1 MVKYQH
7 IKLSG
12 VFYMRLKEGRRIKSE
27 IPMNQ
32 ISPFLMP
39 DRNGASNSF
48 SASVDI
54 ENCEKIIA
62 QLKKEGYKG
71 ISIMHIL
78 MAAYVRVVSQ
88 LPGVNRFIR
97 GQRLYSRNSIEICM
111 TIKKELLLNA
121 PETVIKLN
129 LSPSD
134 TIYTIYDQLS
144 EEIEKNKQEGDNNGT
159 DTAARILISFPGIFL
174 KFTVWFLKT
183 IDYFGLLPR
192 AITKISPFHGSLYLT
207 NLGSLGIPPVFHHLY
222 DFGNIP
228 MFIAMGAKRRER
240 YLSAEGEIT
249 EKRMMDITIVCDERI
264 CDGHYYAA
272 AFKRLKKLLEK
283 PEQLLT
289 PPETIVKDID

>member
-1 MVKYQH
+1 
-7 IKLSG
+7 
-12 VFYMRLKEGRRIKSE
+12 MRLKEGRRIKSQ
-27 IPMNQ
+27 IPMDQ

-39 DRNGASNSF
+39 ERNGASNSF
-48 SASVDI
+48 SAAVDI
-54 ENCEKIIA
+54 ANCEKLIT

-97 GQRLYSRNSIEICM
+97 GQRLYSRNSIDICM

-121 PETVIKLN
+121 PETVIKLK
-129 LSPSD
+129 LSPTD
-134 TIYTIYDQLS
+134 TVYTIYDKLS

-159 DTAARILISFPGIFL
+159 DAAARVLVSFPGVFL
-174 KFTVWFLKT
+174 KFVVWFLKAL
-183 IDYFGLLPR
+183 DYFGLLPR
-192 AITKISPFHGSLYLT
+192 ALVNVSPFHGSLYLT
-207 NLGSLGIPPVFHHLY
+207 NLGSLGIPPVYHHLY
-222 DFGNIP
+222 NFGNIP

-240 YLSAEGEIT
+240 DLSADGEIT
-249 EKRMMDITIVCDERI
+249 EKHMMDITIVCDERI

-272 AFKRLKKLLEK
+272 AFKRLKKILEK

-289 PPETIVKDID
+289 PPETVIKDID